1 MNRLD
6 AAALD
11 AADPLAPL
19 RDEFAL
25 PEGVI
30 YLDGNSLG
38 ALPKKTAARVAEVI
52 AREWG
57 EGLITSW
64 NSAGWITSPE
74 RVGAKIAPLIGA
86 QADEVVAGDSTSVNL
101 YKMLGAALG
110 LRPGRSVII
119 SERGNFPTD
128 LYVIEGLIAQ
138 HDDQHVLRTVTPAE
152 LAGALD
158 ERVAV
163 VVLTHVNYRTGAL
176 YDMATVTR
184 QVHDAGA
191 LMIWDLCHSAG
202 AVPVDLEGAQADFAV
217 GCGYKY
223 LNGGPG
229 APAFLYVARRWQ
241 DRVQPPLSGWMG
253 HAEPFAF
260 DDHYRPAPG
269 IRRNLCGTPPV
280 VALAALEVGL
290 DIWAKADMAA
300 VRDKSRRLGDL
311 FIERIEAR
319 CAGHGLTLAA
329 PRESSRRGSQ
339 VSFSHAGG
347 YAIIQALIARGVI
360 ADFRSPDVMR
370 FGFTPLYTRYVDV
383 WDAAEALAAVLDSGE
398 WDAPRFHARGAVT

>member
-1 MNRLD
+1 MNRSD

-25 PEGVI
+25 PAGVI

-52 AREWG
+52 TREWG

-64 NSAGWITSPE
+64 NNAGWIASPE

-86 QADEVVAGDSTSVNL
+86 QAGEVVAGDTTSVNL

-128 LYVIEGLIAQ
+128 LYIIEGLIAQ
-138 HDDQHVLRTVTPAE
+138 RGDQHVLRTLAPDE

-176 YDMATVTR
+176 YDMAAVTR

-191 LMIWDLCHSAG
+191 LMVWDLCHSAG

-229 APAFLYVARRWQ
+229 APAFLYVAKR
-241 DRVQPPLSGWMG
+241 
-253 HAEPFAF
+253 
-260 DDHYRPAPG
+260 
-269 IRRNLCGTPPV
+269 
-280 VALAALEVGL
+280 
-290 DIWAKADMAA
+290 
-300 VRDKSRRLGDL
+300 
-311 FIERIEAR
+311 
-319 CAGHGLTLAA
+319 
-329 PRESSRRGSQ
+329 
-339 VSFSHAGG
+339 
-347 YAIIQALIARGVI
+347 
-360 ADFRSPDVMR
+360 
-370 FGFTPLYTRYVDV
+370 
-383 WDAAEALAAVLDSGE
+383 
-398 WDAPRFHARGAVT
+398 